1 MGADAGHRA
10 GGIASDAEDVTM
22 IRTIARLGAG
32 RTAAT
37 LVVIA
42 GLASLGTGT
51 AVGLARP
58 PASASPVGVSPL
70 RVEGPAFT
78 RGEPARERCIG
89 VASGSPM
96 WVDAAGRAG
105 CRGTEWYEPRIWR

>member
-22 IRTIARLGAG
+22 IRTLARLGAG

-42 GLASLGTGT
+42 GVTSLGAGA

-58 PASASPVGVSPL
+58 AASASPVGVSPL
-70 RVEGPAFT
+70 RVEGPAFSGGESA
-78 RGEPARERCIG
+78 RGPCVG
-89 VASGSPM
+89 VESGSPM
-96 WVDAAGRAG
+96 WVDAARRAV
-105 CRGTEWYEPRIWR
+105 CRGAEWYAPRIWR